1 MRVLVITS
9 SFPRGPGDIAGRF
22 VEEWCRE
29 MRRMGHECDVLT
41 WASPRDP
48 RALSAPVLARV
59 RYGPTGFQTLFYGAG
74 APENLEERPGR
85 VLWALPAMA
94 AMYARAMWALR
105 VGCYDLVVGHWLV
118 PGGLVARLVS
128 AAAGVPSLVVGHS
141 GGVHALGAL
150 PRWVGRP
157 LARWIT
163 SGPTT
168 VSSEALALK
177 LRRMSA
183 SASAEVLPM
192 GFDAAEVSEDRN
204 SGRDW
209 LYMGRLVEIKG
220 VALAIEA
227 FSRAGLGDEVT
238 LRVAGDGPERG
249 SLKALAERL
258 GARVTFEGV
267 VRGERKRALLA
278 RCGFG
283 VFPSRD
289 DHPGGRTE
297 GMPVSVLEAMA
308 AGVLPL
314 VSGMPGVKKLVADPD
329 VQWLEDRRPEAWAR
343 RMRELARLPEHE
355 RASWARAGRRA
366 VDAYAWSALRQ
377 KWDAALRR
385 AAPREGQPCSAA
397 VPSP

>member
-1 MRVLVITS
+1 M
-9 SFPRGPGDIAGRF
+9 
-22 VEEWCRE
+22 
-29 MRRMGHECDVLT
+29 
-41 WASPRDP
+41 
-48 RALSAPVLARV
+48 
-59 RYGPTGFQTLFYGAG
+59 
-74 APENLEERPGR
+74 
-85 VLWALPAMA
+85 
-94 AMYARAMWALR
+94 
-105 VGCYDLVVGHWLV
+105 
-118 PGGLVARLVS
+118 
-128 AAAGVPSLVVGHS
+128 VGHS

-150 PRWVGRP
+150 PRGVGRP
-157 LARWIT
+157 LARWIA

-168 VSSEALALK
+168 VSSEALAVK
-177 LRRMSA
+177 LRRISA

-192 GFDAAEVSEDRN
+192 GFDAPEVSEGRR
-204 SGRDW
+204 SGTDW

-227 FSRAGLGDEVT
+227 FSRAGFGDEVT
-238 LRVAGDGPERG
+238 LRVAGDGPARDTLE
-249 SLKALAERL
+249 ALAERL
-258 GARVTFEGV
+258 GARVAFEGV

-297 GMPVSVLEAMA
+297 GMPVSVLEAMS

-314 VSGMPGVKKLVADPD
+314 VSGMPGVKGLVADPG

-343 RMRELARLPEHE
+343 RMRELARLPERK

-366 VDAYAWSALRQ
+366 VEAYAWSALRQ
-377 KWDAALRR
+377 EWDAALRR
-385 AAPREGQPCSAA
+385 AAPRAGQPCSAA